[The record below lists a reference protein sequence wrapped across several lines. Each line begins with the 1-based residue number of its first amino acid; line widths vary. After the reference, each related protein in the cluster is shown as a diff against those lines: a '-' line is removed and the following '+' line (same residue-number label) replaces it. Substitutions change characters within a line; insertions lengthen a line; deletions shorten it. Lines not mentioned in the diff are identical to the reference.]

1 MSKRDKLIQKILKG
15 TSIITIEEAE
25 KILLFLDY
33 IAEQPA
39 SGSSHI
45 TYRKKDCNSVTLVL
59 SQKEL
64 KDYLIKKLQE
74 ALRKAGY

>member
-1 MSKRDKLIQKILKG
+1 MTKKDKLIQKILNGK
-15 TSIITIEEAE
+15 SVITIEEAE
-25 KILLFLDY
+25 KILLFLGYDT
-33 IAEQPA
+33 EQPA

-45 TYRKKDCNSVTLVL
+45 TYRKYDCNSVTLVL
-59 SQKEL
+59 TQKEL

>member
-1 MSKRDKLIQKILKG
+1 MTKKEKLIKKILRG
-15 TSIITIEEAE
+15 QSVITIEEAQ
-25 KILLFLDY
+25 KILIFLGY

-59 SQKEL
+59 TQKEL
-64 KDYLIKKLQE
+64 KEYLVRKIQE
-74 ALRKAGY
+74 ALRKAGF